1 MARERNGKRTLRCL
15 VAVDTLRDGRK
26 VLLKFEPSKESA
38 EHEHYICRSLK
49 GSDIA
54 PEVYDP
60 PQYCETTKNYILT
73 FEVGERMPLTL
84 TLTLTLALT
93 LTLTRRARA
102 GRGQCFQAGH
112 RP

>member
-1 MARERNGKRTLRCL
+1 MARERTGKRTLRCL
-15 VAVDTLRDGRK
+15 VAVDTLRDGRR

-38 EHEHYICRSLK
+38 EHEYYICRSLK

-84 TLTLTLALT
+84 TLTLTLTLALT
-93 LTLTRRARA
+93 PT
-102 GRGQCFQAGH
+102 
-112 RP
+112 